1 MSSLN
6 MTNIDEITMRLVHY
20 FVTKESYQPILV
32 NGLEN
37 EIWLENIDKKYGVIR
52 INSNYIHNN
61 EQLSFDIYKAKTI
74 VKQIKKK
81 TLSLSCDTL
90 SILLNVGENVSIK
103 NDEKHIDILT
113 ISNIDELENG
123 ESISSLFPEI
133 KNDVIEANDDM
144 DFFINVTND
153 INTKTEEKNRIYEK
167 TFRKKRIVI
176 TYALIAIN
184 IIVFILSYVLGII
197 DTSDFSMN
205 IAAVRNG
212 EFWRLITAAFFH
224 GGIIHLVCNMYSLYV
239 LGTQLET
246 FMGKWKYTVVYFL
259 SALTSSLLSGVL
271 NGPGVASVGA
281 SGAIFGLLGAMLYFG
296 YHYRL
301 YLGSVMAERII
312 PIILLNLFI
321 GFTMPYIDNF
331 AHIGGLVGGLFA
343 SMMVGI
349 EGKTNKSDTING
361 AIVTVILFAFLIYMT
376 FFR

>member
-20 FVTKESYQPILV
+20 FVTKENYQPILV

-212 EFWRLITAAFFH
+212 EFWRLITSAFFH

>member
-20 FVTKESYQPILV
+20 FVTKENYQPILV

-184 IIVFILSYVLGII
+184 IIIFILSYVLGII

-271 NGPGVASVGA
+271 NGPGVASVGP
-281 SGAIFGLLGAMLYFG
+281 SGAILGLLGATL
-296 YHYRL
+296 
-301 YLGSVMAERII
+301 
-312 PIILLNLFI
+312 
-321 GFTMPYIDNF
+321 
-331 AHIGGLVGGLFA
+331 
-343 SMMVGI
+343 
-349 EGKTNKSDTING
+349 
-361 AIVTVILFAFLIYMT
+361 
-376 FFR
+376 